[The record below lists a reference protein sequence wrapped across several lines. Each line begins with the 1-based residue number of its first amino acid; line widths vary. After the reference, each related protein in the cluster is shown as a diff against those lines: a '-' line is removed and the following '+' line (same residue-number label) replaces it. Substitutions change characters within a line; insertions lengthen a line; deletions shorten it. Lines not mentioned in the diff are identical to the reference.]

1 MITTTHL
8 TEYYNNI
15 IKRVQASGR
24 EPYPFAKDLPLNAF
38 EWKNLVE
45 VCSIIKANSTRFN
58 MAMWHNKKESCG
70 TVHCIAGWAASLM
83 VADTNTDQ
91 FTYEENDLPE
101 QYYESIMTANMDSNT
116 PDILS
121 VSTIANYML
130 SGYLNPFFYLTSNN
144 LRLPDDYDIETV
156 IMEELIE
163 PILEI
168 ANQECLTLSQEV
180 TQFIEKA
187 KQETCM
193 V

>member
-15 IKRVQASGR
+15 LKRVQGSEKA
-24 EPYPFAKDLPLNAF
+24 PYPFTKDLPLSQF

-45 VCSIIKANSTRFN
+45 VCSIIKANSNRFN
-58 MAMWHNKKESCG
+58 MATWHDKKESCG

-83 VADTNTDQ
+83 VADTNTNT
-91 FTYEENDLPE
+91 FSYNVEEIPE
-101 QYYESIMTANMDSNT
+101 QHYESIMNTNMSYA
-116 PDILS
+116 PGIFA
-121 VSTIANYML
+121 VSTIASYML
-130 SGYLNPFFYLTSNN
+130 SNYLYPFFFLTTAH
-144 LRLPDDYDIETV
+144 LGLPLDYDIETV

-168 ANQECLTLSQEV
+168 ASQECLTLSQEV

-187 KQETCM
+187 KQETCLA
-193 V
+193 

>member
-15 IKRVQASGR
+15 LKRVQASGR
-24 EPYPFAKDLPLNAF
+24 EPYPFAKDLPLSAF

-58 MAMWHNKKESCG
+58 MAMWHDKKESCG

-83 VADTNTDQ
+83 VSDTNTNQ
-91 FTYEENDLPE
+91 FAYDEKDLPE
-101 QYYESIMTANMDSNT
+101 QHYECIVSENIGVEKPTV
-116 PDILS
+116 LS
-121 VSTIANYML
+121 VATIASYML
-130 SGYLNPFFYLTSNN
+130 SSYLYPFFYLTAQN
-144 LRLPDDYDIETV
+144 LGLPLDYDIETV

>member
-1 MITTTHL
+1 
-8 TEYYNNI
+8 
-15 IKRVQASGR
+15 
-24 EPYPFAKDLPLNAF
+24 
-38 EWKNLVE
+38 
-45 VCSIIKANSTRFN
+45 
-58 MAMWHNKKESCG
+58 
-70 TVHCIAGWAASLM
+70 M

-121 VSTIANYML
+121 VCKIANYML

>member
-15 IKRVQASGR
+15 IKRVRVSAG
-24 EPYPFAKDLPLNAF
+24 PYPFAKDLPLSAF

-45 VCSIIKANSTRFN
+45 VCSIIKANFNRFN
-58 MAMWHNKKESCG
+58 MATWHDKKESCG

-83 VADTNTDQ
+83 VADTNTND
-91 FTYEENDLPE
+91 FSYLEEEIPE
-101 QYYESIMTANMDSNT
+101 QHYESIVTQNSFSER
-116 PDILS
+116 PPVLP

-130 SGYLNPFFYLTSNN
+130 SGYLNPFFYLTNNN